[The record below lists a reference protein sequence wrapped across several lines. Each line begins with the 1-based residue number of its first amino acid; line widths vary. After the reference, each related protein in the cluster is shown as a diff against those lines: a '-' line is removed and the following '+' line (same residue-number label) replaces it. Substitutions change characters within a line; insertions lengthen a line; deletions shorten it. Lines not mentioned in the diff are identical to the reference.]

1 MSDLRRLISDVTAG
15 LRNRIALTV
24 GRCVL
29 AATEDSTRAQT
40 LQIKGLR
47 GEVLSRV
54 EQLLAYGLTSRV
66 LDPNA
71 DGEAE
76 GVMVCVGGNRDHAV
90 VIATEDR
97 RYRPAGQL
105 AKGEVMLY
113 DHQGSRIYLK
123 AGEVVELVA
132 GTGSGSA
139 EIKAATTTAH
149 GDLTAAGAVTDGE
162 GTGGTMHG
170 MREAYNSHTHTDPQ
184 GGVTG
189 PPTPQV

>member
-1 MSDLRRLISDVTAG
+1 MSDLRRLISDVTRA
-15 LRNRIALTV
+15 LRDRILLVV
-24 GRCVL
+24 GRAVL
-29 AATEDSTRAQT
+29 SATDDSGRALT
-40 LQIKGLR
+40 LQIQGLR
-47 GEVLSRV
+47 GEVLSDV

-66 LDPNA
+66 MDPSA
-71 DGEAE
+71 AGEPE

-97 RYRPAGQL
+97 RFRPRGQL

-139 EIKAATTTAH
+139 EIKAATTTIH
-149 GDLTAAGAVTDGE
+149 GDLIVTGSVTDGA
-162 GTGGTMHG
+162 GGGGSMDG
-170 MREAYNSHTHTDPQ
+170 MRDIYNSHGHTDPQ

-189 PPTPQV
+189 PPNQQA